1 MTGFVWHGDHAVS
14 RGLTIG
20 ISQEDSSALAAT
32 PIKAITRSALSE
44 PRPLHDRRAGSRRC
58 ESWPRRSFSQQ
69 SYSPAIRKP
78 HRFEF
83 LPLDSGALGAGD
95 HQVLHALVTVLVEER
110 DHVRA

>member
-44 PRPLHDRRAGSRRC
+44 PRRRRDGDLLADSRLVGRRRAKVTPGAQPRLRRG
-58 ESWPRRSFSQQ
+58 WLRTRAGHDAT
-69 SYSPAIRKP
+69 PA
-78 HRFEF
+78 
-83 LPLDSGALGAGD
+83 
-95 HQVLHALVTVLVEER
+95 
-110 DHVRA
+110 